1 MIRINGLLITLV
13 FVAAILC
20 YGTLRAI
27 GLDCCRLVH
36 AIESSYDTDMAL
48 ADDNPTVIKITAEK
62 FDFTP
67 DRIVLKKG
75 QPVTFQLTSLD
86 VVHGF
91 MIRPL
96 DIDTD
101 IPPGK
106 ITEVTV
112 TPEVTGT
119 YRIICDHYC
128 GLGHGGMKMTVVIQ

>member
-1 MIRINGLLITLV
+1 
-13 FVAAILC
+13 
-20 YGTLRAI
+20 
-27 GLDCCRLVH
+27 
-36 AIESSYDTDMAL
+36 
-48 ADDNPTVIKITAEK
+48 
-62 FDFTP
+62 
-67 DRIVLKKG
+67 VLKKG

-128 GLGHGGMKMTVVIQ
+128 GVGHGGMKMTVVIQ